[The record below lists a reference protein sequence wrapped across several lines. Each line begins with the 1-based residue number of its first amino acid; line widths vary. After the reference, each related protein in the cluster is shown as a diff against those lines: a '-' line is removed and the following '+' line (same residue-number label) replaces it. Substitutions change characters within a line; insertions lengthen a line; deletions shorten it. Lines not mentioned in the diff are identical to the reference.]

1 MLRLSWVGC
10 GVRTA
15 PRSLVDT
22 QRSQVTGA
30 TTTPRSPALLALL
43 CALSVAS
50 AACAS
55 TNVVRGADEIF
66 WVPTLEQAL
75 EMAQATGKPLFLM
88 GYSLVGDGSTY
99 TKIADDYCT
108 GVF

>member
-1 MLRLSWVGC
+1 ML
-10 GVRTA
+10 VRA
-15 PRSLVDT
+15 AVFLL
-22 QRSQVTGA
+22 
-30 TTTPRSPALLALL
+30 LLAG
-43 CALSVAS
+43 VAR
-50 AACAS
+50 AS

-75 EMAQATGKPLFLM
+75 EMSQATGKPLFLM

-99 TKIADDYCT
+99 TKIAEDYCT

>member
-1 MLRLSWVGC
+1 M
-10 GVRTA
+10 
-15 PRSLVDT
+15 
-22 QRSQVTGA
+22 
-30 TTTPRSPALLALL
+30 TTRRSPALALL

-50 AACAS
+50 AANAS
-55 TNVVRGADEIF
+55 TDVVRGADEIF
-66 WVPTLEQAL
+66 WAPTLEQAL

-88 GYSLVGDGSTY
+88 GYSLVGDGTTY

>member
-1 MLRLSWVGC
+1 ML
-10 GVRTA
+10 VRA
-15 PRSLVDT
+15 AAFLM
-22 QRSQVTGA
+22 
-30 TTTPRSPALLALL
+30 LLFAG
-43 CALSVAS
+43 

-55 TNVVRGADEIF
+55 TNVVVRGADEIF

-75 EMAQATGKPLFLM
+75 EMSQATGKPLFLM

-99 TKIADDYCT
+99 TKIAEDYCT

>member
-1 MLRLSWVGC
+1 ML
-10 GVRTA
+10 
-15 PRSLVDT
+15 
-22 QRSQVTGA
+22 
-30 TTTPRSPALLALL
+30 LLAG
-43 CALSVAS
+43 

-55 TNVVRGADEIF
+55 TNVVRGADELF

-75 EMAQATGKPLFLM
+75 EMSQATGKPLFLM

-99 TKIADDYCT
+99 TKIAEDYCT

>member
-1 MLRLSWVGC
+1 ML
-10 GVRTA
+10 VRA
-15 PRSLVDT
+15 VVSLL
-22 QRSQVTGA
+22 
-30 TTTPRSPALLALL
+30 LLAG
-43 CALSVAS
+43 AAS
-50 AACAS
+50 AS

-75 EMAQATGKPLFLM
+75 EMSQATGKPLFLM

-99 TKIADDYCT
+99 TKIAEDYCT

>member
-1 MLRLSWVGC
+1 MRRL
-10 GVRTA
+10 A
-15 PRSLVDT
+15 PI
-22 QRSQVTGA
+22 
-30 TTTPRSPALLALL
+30 LLTLFLA
-43 CALSVAS
+43 AS
-50 AACAS
+50 ASAS
-55 TNVVRGADEIF
+55 TNVVRGADEVF

-75 EMAQATGKPLFLM
+75 EMAQVTGKPLFLM